1 MRPFAQRAFTL
12 VELVTAASLMTIMM
26 IGVVQVFGIIT
37 QTAADAEGL
46 SFAQQQ
52 ARVLFDRLNRDVRGM
67 TREGYLYIAH
77 NAIVPSGTDRYIR
90 ATTAQVPT
98 DPDPWD
104 PAPGTVTPSKS
115 YFCDTLAFVTI
126 GQCWSVWWSADDPQT
141 NTRRGAPGAAAE
153 VVYTSNVPTPT
164 NVLQASC
171 FGVAPKENPRKGILA
186 RGQWMWTE
194 NPQAGGAQE
203 NVDTPGTATLAD
215 LFATQAGDRPAK
227 ATLVGGPT
235 AAPVVK
241 VWPWKVGES
250 TSYTPSLRRVVS
262 SCVSEFYVEVFNPK
276 GDDAAGDALQW
287 KMAATPFITPV
298 THRWKQLASWPRA
311 IRVTVAFHD
320 PADKKPL
327 RSAARAQGYAFQEIF
342 WLTDP

>member
-77 NAIVPSGTDRYIR
+77 NAISPTSADRYIR
-90 ATTAQVPT
+90 GAS
-98 DPDPWD
+98 
-104 PAPGTVTPSKS
+104 APIPSDTKPPLAYAPEEQ

-126 GQCWSVWWSADDPQT
+126 GQCWSVWSYADDPQT
-141 NTRRGAPGAAAE
+141 NTRKGAPGAAAE

-164 NVLQASC
+164 NVLEASC

-186 RGQWMWTE
+186 RGQWMWDEGRHKGAAEE
-194 NPQAGGAQE
+194 NSDKP
-203 NVDTPGTATLAD
+203 DTDALAD
-215 LFATQAGDRPAK
+215 LFATQTGGRPARMG
-227 ATLVGGPT
+227 AFVR
-235 AAPVVK
+235 
-241 VWPWKVGES
+241 VWPWRVGET
-250 TSYTPSLRRVVS
+250 TSNTPSLRRVVS
-262 SCVSEFYVEVFNPK
+262 SCVSEFYVEVFNPR
-276 GDDAAGDALQW
+276 GDDAATDALQW
-287 KMAATPFITPV
+287 KMAATRTPV
-298 THRWKQLASWPRA
+298 THRWRQQASWPRA

-320 PADKKPL
+320 PADRKPI

>member
-77 NAIVPSGTDRYIR
+77 NAISPSGTDRYIR

-186 RGQWMWTE
+186 RGQWMWDE
-194 NPQAGGAQE
+194 NRQNPGTAAE
-203 NVDTPGTATLAD
+203 NSDKPDTATLAD
-215 LFATQAGDRPAK
+215 LFATPTKGRPTKGAF
-227 ATLVGGPT
+227 VC
-235 AAPVVK
+235 
-241 VWPWKVGES
+241 VWPWRVGES
-250 TSYTPSLRRVVS
+250 TANTPSLRRVVS

-276 GDDAAGDALQW
+276 GDDDATDALQW
-287 KMAATPFITPV
+287 KMAATRTPV

-320 PADKKPL
+320 PADRKPI

>member
-77 NAIVPSGTDRYIR
+77 NAISPTSADRYIR
-90 ATTAQVPT
+90 GAS
-98 DPDPWD
+98 
-104 PAPGTVTPSKS
+104 APIPSDTKPPLAYAPEEQ

-126 GQCWSVWWSADDPQT
+126 GQCWSVWTSADDPQT

-164 NVLQASC
+164 NVLEATC

-186 RGQWMWTE
+186 RGQWMWDEGRRGGGVAIE
-194 NPQAGGAQE
+194 NS
-203 NVDTPGTATLAD
+203 DRPGTNTLAD
-215 LFATQAGDRPAK
+215 LFAAQAGGRPAEK
-227 ATLVGGPT
+227 G
-235 AAPVVK
+235 PVVH
-241 VWPWKVGES
+241 VWPWRVGES
-250 TSYTPSLRRVVS
+250 TANTPSLRRVVS

-276 GDDAAGDALQW
+276 GDDAATNALQW
-287 KMAATPFITPV
+287 KMAATLFTTPV
-298 THRWKQLASWPRA
+298 THRWKPVGSSSWPRA

-320 PADKKPL
+320 PADRKPI